1 MGIDDIVIDSMH
13 ESIDGSELII
23 EGSGFTKWSRV
34 YVNDEKVST
43 TYSSGNCLTIDT
55 SGLKD
60 GDTIVVNQVG
70 SSNTIFRSSNE
81 MTYEKAET
89 TENTEG
95 TESTETSGSENQDSD
110 SDAQ

>member
-1 MGIDDIVIDSMH
+1 MDIRPDYANV
-13 ESIDGSELII
+13 ETADGVA
-23 EGSGFTKWSRV
+23 RV
-34 YVNDEKVST
+34 KPEQVAV
-43 TYSSGNCLTIDT
+43 
-55 SGLKD
+55 

-95 TESTETSGSENQDSD
+95 TETSDIESQNSD

>member
-1 MGIDDIVIDSMH
+1 MANLS
-13 ESIDGSELII
+13 DGSEL
-23 EGSGFTKWSRV
+23 
-34 YVNDEKVST
+34 
-43 TYSSGNCLTIDT
+43 
-55 SGLKD
+55 
-60 GDTIVVNQVG
+60 VVNQVG

-95 TESTETSGSENQDSD
+95 TERTETSDIGSQDSD